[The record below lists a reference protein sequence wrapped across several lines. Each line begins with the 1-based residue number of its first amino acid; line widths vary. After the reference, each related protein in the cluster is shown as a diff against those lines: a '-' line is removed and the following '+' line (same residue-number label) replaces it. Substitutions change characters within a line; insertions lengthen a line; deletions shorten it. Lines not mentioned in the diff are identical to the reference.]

1 MPLHELIPPP
11 GMHFSPHSFGAGSG
25 HKRVMDFLYI
35 YDIIVNMYRNNVT
48 VQLELFDSEVT
59 LTLETNIH

>member
-1 MPLHELIPPP
+1 
-11 GMHFSPHSFGAGSG
+11 
-25 HKRVMDFLYI
+25 MDFLYI

-59 LTLETNIH
+59 LTLATNIH